1 MKINKPN
8 EVKKKVHNLSS
19 TDLNFQKINNIMNK
33 RLVGRLDYLTAYFY
47 FSQYNI
53 KKDKNEKNL
62 KKFFKSKIFQ
72 KVPFILEEES
82 KINNKKKEKQNKQLN
97 IIINIKNDKIN
108 FKKNKFTSPFILYS
122 KKNHFLRNMI
132 SFSQHFH
139 SNEKKAE
146 DIKERY
152 PQLKSSFSLNLDSF
166 HNFQENKNFLTP
178 RISRINSGISTKD
191 KKIFSANKKLN
202 RNYKSLNDIDFHS
215 FSMIKSKDKRIKSSK
230 TILSLKNNNKKTNEI
245 IQPKKRLK
253 IKKKNHQERN
263 SDEMHKEGK
272 SYKNKSNNINNM
284 NNAKK
289 KLFNL
294 IKVQRP
300 NHYYNNLRLIKLSKL
315 SKKNFYQNFDQ

>member
-1 MKINKPN
+1 
-8 EVKKKVHNLSS
+8 
-19 TDLNFQKINNIMNK
+19 
-33 RLVGRLDYLTAYFY
+33 
-47 FSQYNI
+47 
-53 KKDKNEKNL
+53 
-62 KKFFKSKIFQ
+62 
-72 KVPFILEEES
+72 
-82 KINNKKKEKQNKQLN
+82 
-97 IIINIKNDKIN
+97 
-108 FKKNKFTSPFILYS
+108 
-122 KKNHFLRNMI
+122 MI

-263 SDEMHKEGK
+263 SDEM
-272 SYKNKSNNINNM
+272 II
-284 NNAKK
+284 
-289 KLFNL
+289 L
-294 IKVQRP
+294 
-300 NHYYNNLRLIKLSKL
+300 
-315 SKKNFYQNFDQ
+315 